1 MPQREFEITVAP
13 DGSVEVHIQGYKGR
27 GCLDAA
33 RMFEKIVGEMQS
45 QRETSEFYQPE
56 ENVRLNIEQRQ

>member
-1 MPQREFEITVAP
+1 MKQREFEITVSP
-13 DGSVEVHIQGYKGR
+13 TGQVEVHIQGYQGK

-33 RMFEKIVGEMQS
+33 RMFEKIVGELRS

-56 ENVRLNIEQRQ
+56 EDVRFNIDQRH